1 MGINHWILG
10 WSTFHTSP
18 SSQGTRF
25 CGWSEVCG
33 TRFAKPQI
41 FTFPWDPNWAD
52 ISWDFWSPS
61 QGKWSSDVVKE
72 LNHLNVCVWVGYPPP
87 SNMAAIT
94 MLANDYWENMHPL
107 IIKDCSR
114 KSPANEGF
122 NDHITKKCGI
132 FPSSRV
138 TRNTQRVYNWTR
150 EFPFASLKAMERW
163 LEFDFRDRFGASAM
177 PPLP

>member
-1 MGINHWILG
+1 M
-10 WSTFHTSP
+10 
-18 SSQGTRF
+18 
-25 CGWSEVCG
+25 
-33 TRFAKPQI
+33 
-41 FTFPWDPNWAD
+41 
-52 ISWDFWSPS
+52 
-61 QGKWSSDVVKE
+61 
-72 LNHLNVCVWVGYPPP
+72 Y
-87 SNMAAIT
+87 
-94 MLANDYWENMHPL
+94 PL

-114 KSPANEGF
+114 KSPANESF